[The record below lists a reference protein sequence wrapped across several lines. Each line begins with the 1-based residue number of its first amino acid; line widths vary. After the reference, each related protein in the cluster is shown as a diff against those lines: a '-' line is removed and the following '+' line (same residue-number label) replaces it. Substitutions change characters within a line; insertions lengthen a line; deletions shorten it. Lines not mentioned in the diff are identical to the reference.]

1 MFVIDQPPKQVAG
14 ANADYAFGLS
24 EKPSAVSHR
33 SSRVA
38 QLFSLGI
45 IHMKQQINRPII
57 SRGSPVVP
65 ILAALTMLGLSIY
78 TFSFLMDEVRSGWT
92 YSLGVVFDNTTKI
105 YRSSS
110 PIAFWVHVGF
120 FMSSCVLMIALAIF
134 TFVGLVIDHKRKVAA
149 AAKEKAQHDA

>member
-110 PIAFWVHVGF
+110 PIAFC
-120 FMSSCVLMIALAIF
+120 MSSCVLMIALAIF